1 MLRLKKEIYD
11 KYGSQRKLSQETG
24 IHETSISN
32 IIYGILIPSDE
43 NKELLEKSLGVSW
56 EELMKEV

>member
-11 KYGSQRKLSQETG
+11 KFGSQRKLSAATG

-32 IIYGILIPSDE
+32 IICGILEPSEE
-43 NKELLEKSLGVSW
+43 NKELLEKALDLSW
-56 EELMKEV
+56 EELMKEI